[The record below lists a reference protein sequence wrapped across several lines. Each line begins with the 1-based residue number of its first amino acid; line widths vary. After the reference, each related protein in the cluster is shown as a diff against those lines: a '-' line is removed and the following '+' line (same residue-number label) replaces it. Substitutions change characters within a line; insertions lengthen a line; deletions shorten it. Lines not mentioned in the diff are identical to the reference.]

1 MLKLKHSFLI
11 AALLLLVVSAHADN
25 RSVWQKIVDFFSP
38 MPAVTCDGPECDAI
52 RELDKKIGKVEG
64 KYSRERRPVHKARI
78 KKELDSLQVVRDS
91 LWAVI
96 EAKPLTDSVKVDSV
110 KTDSAK
116 IDSAKAE
123 TVAPVNAETAEP
135 AKTETANAVTAAETA
150 TPAAEVAKPETCAH
164 DTVYVRDTVT
174 VHDTVYVIVT
184 NKPAEAP
191 APAAPETAPAP
202 ASTETTK

>member
-1 MLKLKHSFLI
+1 MLKIKHSFLI

-38 MPAVTCDGPECDAI
+38 TPAVTCDGPECDAI

-96 EAKPLTDSVKVDSV
+96 EAKPQADSAKVDSTV
-110 KTDSAK
+110 AEPAK
-116 IDSAKAE
+116 VE
-123 TVAPVNAETAEP
+123 TVQPEAAKVEPAKNEVAKVEP
-135 AKTETANAVTAAETA
+135 AKTETCV
-150 TPAAEVAKPETCAH
+150 H
-164 DTVYVRDTVT
+164 DTVYVRDTVV
-174 VHDTVYVIVT
+174 VHDTLYVVVT
-184 NKPAEAP
+184 NKPTEAAPAQQPAP
-191 APAAPETAPAP
+191 APVSTP
-202 ASTETTK
+202 ASSAE

>member
-1 MLKLKHSFLI
+1 MLKIKHSFLI

-38 MPAVTCDGPECDAI
+38 TPAVTCDGPECDAI

-96 EAKPLTDSVKVDSV
+96 EAKPLA
-110 KTDSAK
+110 DSAK
-116 IDSAKAE
+116 IDS
-123 TVAPVNAETAEP
+123 TVAEPAKVEP
-135 AKTETANAVTAAETA
+135 AKTETCV
-150 TPAAEVAKPETCAH
+150 H
-164 DTVYVRDTVT
+164 DTVYVRDTVV
-174 VHDTVYVIVT
+174 VHDTLYVVVT
-184 NKPAEAP
+184 NKPTEAAPAQQPAP
-191 APAAPETAPAP
+191 APVSTP
-202 ASTETTK
+202 ASSAE